1 MLTMKSAAILMLL
14 SSEVSATSCKS
25 VKSYKYVDTNACN
38 LNNVMPLPPML
49 NYSVDQCFL

>member
-14 SSEVSATSCKS
+14 NSEVSATSCKT
-25 VKSYKYVDTNACN
+25 VKSYNYVDTNACR

-49 NYSVDQCFL
+49 NYSVDQCF